1 VDYALR
7 PSDPEAAR
15 ELASNC
21 NISPTIAQVL
31 LHRGIENLESARD
44 YLSPMLSGLTPPD
57 EMADRD
63 IAADRLA
70 RAIRARERIA
80 VFGDYD
86 VDGTASAAIMAD
98 ILERL
103 GGEVVVMVA
112 NRFEGGYGFS
122 EPALNRVLEA
132 RPRLIV
138 ACDCGS
144 SDHRRLEMARKTG
157 IDVIVVDHHLVPSE
171 SLPALA
177 FLNPRRPDCGF
188 PYKGLASVGL
198 VLSLAAAVRTSLGKP
213 FDLRPW
219 LDLVALGTIADVAPL
234 NGDNRRLVRAGLAL
248 LGCGGGRP
256 GIVALREAARIKP
269 SAVVGAGDVA
279 FRFAP
284 RLNAAGR
291 LGDQTLTLLLLRAK
305 SLVEARSLAVRVERI
320 NQQRKQIERR
330 VTEEA
335 IAQVVER
342 YGTHPNTGIIAA
354 KDGWHRGVVGI
365 SASRLVERFGVPSVV
380 IAVQDG
386 VGRGSCRS
394 CGGFP
399 LFDAM
404 LQCRQLLDNY
414 GGHQAAMG
422 LSIQSSHI
430 EAFRS
435 AFADAVSEDFNK
447 GERSPNFV
455 QIDVKIDPGVFD
467 IPPASDLTL
476 LEPVGEA
483 NAEPLF
489 LVPDAVVEECQVV
502 GNEHLK
508 LSLRLG
514 NRRFSAFGFQQGK
527 KSVSIGRS
535 ITALGMLRPDTWGG
549 GDRVELWLSEFENLN
564 EICLNE
570 R

>member
-1 VDYALR
+1 
-7 PSDPEAAR
+7 
-15 ELASNC
+15 
-21 NISPTIAQVL
+21 
-31 LHRGIENLESARD
+31 
-44 YLSPMLSGLTPPD
+44 
-57 EMADRD
+57 
-63 IAADRLA
+63 
-70 RAIRARERIA
+70 
-80 VFGDYD
+80 
-86 VDGTASAAIMAD
+86 
-98 ILERL
+98 
-103 GGEVVVMVA
+103 
-112 NRFEGGYGFS
+112 
-122 EPALNRVLEA
+122 
-132 RPRLIV
+132 
-138 ACDCGS
+138 
-144 SDHRRLEMARKTG
+144 
-157 IDVIVVDHHLVPSE
+157 
-171 SLPALA
+171 LA
-177 FLNPRRPDCGF
+177 FLNPRRSDCGF

-198 VLSLAAAVRTSLGKP
+198 VLSLAAAVRASLGKTL
-213 FDLRPW
+213 DLRPW

-269 SAVVGAGDVA
+269 GAVIGAGDVA

-291 LGDQTLTLLLLRAK
+291 LGDQTLTLSLLRAK
-305 SLVEARSLAVRVERI
+305 SLVEARSIAVRVERI
-320 NQQRKQIERR
+320 NQQRKQIERQ

-335 IAQVVER
+335 IAQIVDC
-342 YGTHPNTGIIAA
+342 YGPNPKTGIIAA
-354 KDGWHRGVVGI
+354 KKGWHRGVVGI
-365 SASRLVERFGVPSVV
+365 SASRLVERFGVPSIV

-404 LQCRQLLDNY
+404 LRCRQLLDNY

-422 LSIQSSHI
+422 LSIQSSQI

-435 AFADAVSEDFNK
+435 AFADAVSEDFIK
-447 GERSPNFV
+447 GERSPDFA

-489 LVPDAVVEECQVV
+489 LVPDALVEDRQVV

-508 LSLRLG
+508 LSLRVG
-514 NRRFSAFGFQQGK
+514 NQRFSAFGFQQGK
-527 KSVSIGRS
+527 KSVSIGKTIS
-535 ITALGMLRPDTWGG
+535 AVGMLRPDTWGG
-549 GDRVELWLSEFENLN
+549 GDQVELWLSEFENLN

-570 R
+570 G